1 MIKKLT
7 LSAMLMAASFAGFG
21 QQVILNVMAPST
33 IAGVYT
39 HTNQGDGSGW
49 GLANLL
55 NPADAVLDTLV
66 MMDDGDTNT
75 NNSYGYNFPN
85 K

>member
-7 LSAMLMAASFAGFG
+7 LSALLLVGAFAMHA
-21 QQVILNVMAPST
+21 QTVILNVMNPST
-33 IAGVYT
+33 IAGLYD

-55 NPADAVLDTLV
+55 NPADAVLGHPRH
-66 MMDDGDTNT
+66 DG
-75 NNSYGYNFPN
+75 
-85 K
+85 

>member
-7 LSAMLMAASFAGFG
+7 LSALLMVGAFAMHA
-21 QQVILNVMAPST
+21 QTVILNVMNPST
-33 IAGVYT
+33 IAGLYD

-55 NPADAVLDTLV
+55 NPADAVLGHPRH
-66 MMDDGDTNT
+66 DGRRRHEHEQQLRVQ
-75 NNSYGYNFPN
+75 FPE
-85 K
+85 